1 MSRDLNQLTKLNT
14 VDDGKRDDGKNEAEL
29 QMFSDTHFFDLDIG
43 RSTDIATTVDELLMQ
58 QEKQIQYPQKPQPLY
73 EDTAGP
79 SYVPSQQ
86 HMFPAA
92 VHQQQAR
99 QQAQQAQQQSQIPFD
114 FTPFS
119 LADELPQ
126 TSLSILD
133 IDPLFHPNGQQQQQQ
148 QPQQQQPQQQ
158 RSQQQSQ
165 QQRQFQQQFQPVHPH
180 PTQHQQHQQQH
191 AVDIAPLRPTKN
203 RPMQRHELA
212 ELYAPKSEAVSDA
225 EEQAKH
231 EESSSGTEHIP
242 ANDDEKRRRNTA
254 ASARFRIKK
263 KLREQEMEKNLKVMQ
278 QRLSEQDER
287 IKQLEMEN
295 TWLKNLVVEKNTER
309 ESSSLG
315 KLRAAFMQ
323 NNS

>member
-1 MSRDLNQLTKLNT
+1 MTKLNT

-58 QEKQIQYPQKPQPLY
+58 QEKRIQYPQKQQPLY

-86 HMFPAA
+86 HVFPMA
-92 VHQQQAR
+92 VQMQQQ
-99 QQAQQAQQQSQIPFD
+99 QQQSRQNSQQQQLPFD
-114 FTPFS
+114 FSPFS
-119 LADELPQ
+119 LAEELPQ

-133 IDPLFHPNGQQQQQQ
+133 IDPLFHPSGNQQH
-148 QPQQQQPQQQ
+148 
-158 RSQQQSQ
+158 S
-165 QQRQFQQQFQPVHPH
+165 QQQFQPVHP
-180 PTQHQQHQQQH
+180 QRMHQPHQEPSDQQQQQQQH
-191 AVDIAPLRPTKN
+191 SVDIAPRRPTRN
-203 RPMQRHELA
+203 PPMQRHELA
-212 ELYAPKSEAVSDA
+212 ELYAPKPEAVSEA
-225 EEQAKH
+225 EELAKQ
-231 EESSSGTEHIP
+231 EDSGSSTPDLPP

-263 KLREQEMEKNLKVMQ
+263 KMREQEMEKNLKAMQ
-278 QRLSEQDER
+278 QRLSEQDDR

-323 NNS
+323 KNS